1 LPAPSTNP
9 PDLVIVRN
17 AEPAELVTQALAS
30 LGGLARFMKKGAD
43 VIIKPNICVAGRSYE
58 YAATTNPWT
67 VGALV
72 KLAREAGAGR
82 VRVMDLGFSG
92 GPEEAYRTSGIR
104 AQVEANGGEMEIMSR
119 FKYVSTLIPDG
130 RDLKKWDIYDDILK
144 ADLVINVPVPKTHGI
159 ARLTLGMK
167 NLMGCIRD
175 PGQLHLNIGQR
186 VADLA
191 SRVRPRLTVVDAVR
205 IMTAGGPTGG
215 NLRDVKKPDAV
226 AASADFV
233 AADAWAAT
241 LFNLNPFDVSYV
253 KAASEMGLGQADL
266 SKLRV
271 EEIDLA
277 RR

>member
-1 LPAPSTNP
+1 MAT
-9 PDLVIVRN
+9 
-17 AEPAELVTQALAS
+17 
-30 LGGLARFMKKGAD
+30 LGGMGRFVKKGD
-43 VIIKPNICVAGRSYE
+43 NVIIKPNICVAGRSYE

-72 KLAREAGAGR
+72 KLVREAGAGR

-119 FKYVSTLIPDG
+119 FKYVSTTIPDG
-130 RDLKKWDIYDDILK
+130 RDLKKWDIYDDVLK
-144 ADLVINVPVPKTHGI
+144 ADCLINVPVPKTHGI
-159 ARLTLGMK
+159 AGLTLGMK

-191 SRVRPRLTVVDAVR
+191 SRIRPGLTVIDAVR

-215 NLRDVKKPDAV
+215 NLRDVKKIDTVAV
-226 AASADFV
+226 STDFV

-241 LFNLNPFDVSYV
+241 LFNWKPLQVSYV
-253 KAASEMGLGQADL
+253 KAAADMGLGQADPGR
-266 SKLRV
+266 LRL
-271 EEIDLA
+271 EDIDLA
-277 RR
+277 RA